1 MLRRLHLVPS
11 SPGSRGIPP
20 PRSRCSISPPFSAP
34 SRRDTRTTR
43 PYLRHLRS
51 WARRAPRSPRVS
63 AATPRPRFCLTA
75 NYWLTQTLAPP
86 PLPGSSN
93 CGTAPAPRKRYD
105 PLHSVTAWVTFA
117 PRGCGYRP
125 PPAASSAGS
134 CSPKYGQP
142 GKSLQVRVWPR
153 GGACF
158 SNPSPRRCQWQ
169 GPDCIKTKAEH

>member
-43 PYLRHLRS
+43 PYLRHPRS

-125 PPAASSAGS
+125 PLPRAL
-134 CSPKYGQP
+134 P
-142 GKSLQVRVWPR
+142 GVVVQSMDNRGRACRLEFGRGEVRVFPLR
-153 GGACF
+153 LLGGV
-158 SNPSPRRCQWQ
+158 N
-169 GPDCIKTKAEH
+169 GKAQIV